1 MAADMTPPAP
11 LSAPRGNSSAA
22 PQRNRPA
29 PSGTGDNTPSAAT
42 RRSPSSLSDNQR
54 EPSSAARR
62 GLFITFEGG
71 EGCGKSVQI
80 SRFAEY
86 LRTRGCDV
94 VMTREPGGTPV
105 GKEIRRLLVEGDK
118 DKFDEITEIL
128 LFYEDRR
135 IDLTQVV
142 CPALAAG
149 KCVLSDRFNDS
160 TVAYQFYGSGKFAD
174 TGIMDRLYKIVAGDF
189 KPDLTFLLDIDPRIG
204 LQRSFQKAQTMAN
217 KELRF
222 ENVDIAFH
230 ERLRRG
236 YLELAAAEPERF
248 AVIDAAG
255 TIDEVAARI
264 IAAFQ
269 ARGFF

>member
-1 MAADMTPPAP
+1 
-11 LSAPRGNSSAA
+11 
-22 PQRNRPA
+22 
-29 PSGTGDNTPSAAT
+29 
-42 RRSPSSLSDNQR
+42 
-54 EPSSAARR
+54 
-62 GLFITFEGG
+62 
-71 EGCGKSVQI
+71 
-80 SRFAEY
+80 
-86 LRTRGCDV
+86 
-94 VMTREPGGTPV
+94 
-105 GKEIRRLLVEGDK
+105 
-118 DKFDEITEIL
+118 
-128 LFYEDRR
+128 
-135 IDLTQVV
+135 
-142 CPALAAG
+142 
-149 KCVLSDRFNDS
+149 
-160 TVAYQFYGSGKFAD
+160 
-174 TGIMDRLYKIVAGDF
+174 MDRLYKIVAGDF

-236 YLELAAAEPERF
+236 YLKLAAAEPERF

>member
-1 MAADMTPPAP
+1 
-11 LSAPRGNSSAA
+11 
-22 PQRNRPA
+22 
-29 PSGTGDNTPSAAT
+29 
-42 RRSPSSLSDNQR
+42 
-54 EPSSAARR
+54 
-62 GLFITFEGG
+62 
-71 EGCGKSVQI
+71 
-80 SRFAEY
+80 
-86 LRTRGCDV
+86 
-94 VMTREPGGTPV
+94 
-105 GKEIRRLLVEGDK
+105 
-118 DKFDEITEIL
+118 
-128 LFYEDRR
+128 
-135 IDLTQVV
+135 
-142 CPALAAG
+142 
-149 KCVLSDRFNDS
+149 
-160 TVAYQFYGSGKFAD
+160 
-174 TGIMDRLYKIVAGDF
+174 MDRLYKIVAGDI

-230 ERLRRG
+230 ERLHRG